1 MIIANGSRPNVL
13 EEILSGTFRGTLFL
27 PAHTRLSTRK
37 HWIGFVAH
45 TRGEIVIDDG
55 AVSAIL
61 HRHSSLLPG
70 GIVKVGGHFHRGDT
84 VSLQT
89 VQGREIARGI
99 VTLSAQELTKV
110 KGMKT
115 AAVRATL
122 GAETPVETIHK
133 DNLAIL
139 ETDL

>member
-1 MIIANGSRPNVL
+1 M
-13 EEILSGTFRGTLFL
+13 
-27 PAHTRLSTRK
+27 
-37 HWIGFVAH
+37 
-45 TRGEIVIDDG
+45 
-55 AVSAIL
+55 
-61 HRHSSLLPG
+61 
-70 GIVKVGGHFHRGDT
+70 KVGGHFHRGDT